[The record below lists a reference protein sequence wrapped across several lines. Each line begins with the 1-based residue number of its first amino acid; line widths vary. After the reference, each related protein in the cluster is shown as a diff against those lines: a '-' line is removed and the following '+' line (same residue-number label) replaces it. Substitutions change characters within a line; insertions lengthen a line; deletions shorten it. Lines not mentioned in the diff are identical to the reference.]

1 MSLTI
6 IKSGLLDTIQDTGRF
21 GYGSQGV
28 NTGGYMD
35 HFAGGVGNMLVGNDS
50 QEAVIEIH
58 FPGPQLLF
66 EQNALISICGA
77 DFTAMINDEP
87 LPLWQPQ
94 IIRKN
99 NILHFSKHKK
109 GARCYIA
116 VHGGFVA
123 ERWLDSYTT
132 DLKAAAGGFNGRK
145 LQKGDE
151 LHFNESTVY
160 FPSLMKEGKDI
171 LSLPWI
177 VDGQKVYAH
186 PHEISFIPGSE
197 WSLLTPASQV
207 AFLEDNFIIRPS
219 SDRMG
224 YQLKGIALELQQ
236 ATELLSSAVSFGTIQ
251 LLPGGQLIVL
261 MADHQTT
268 GGYPRIGHIIS
279 SDLPKLAQ
287 LSPSD
292 GIHFKET
299 TIEKA
304 ETELM
309 FFHRGMSILQRACSD
324 HLKQLLCNV

>member
-21 GYGSQGV
+21 GYGNQGV

-35 HFAGGVGNMLVGNDS
+35 RFAGQVGNMLVGNAPG
-50 QEAVIEIH
+50 EAVIEIH

-77 DFTAMINDEP
+77 DFDAMINDEP

-99 NILHFSKHKK
+99 NILHFNKK
-109 GARCYIA
+109 KNGARCYIA
-116 VHGGFVA
+116 VHGGIVA
-123 ERWLDSYTT
+123 DRWLESYTT
-132 DLKAAAGGFNGRK
+132 DLKAGVGGFKGRK

-151 LHFNESTVY
+151 LNFNESTLY

-171 LSLPWI
+171 LSLRWI
-177 VDGQKVYAH
+177 VDSQKVYAH
-186 PHEISFIPGSE
+186 PHEISFMPGSE
-197 WSLLTPASQV
+197 WSLLTATSQEE
-207 AFLEDNFIIRPS
+207 FLENNFIIRPS

-224 YQLKGIALELQQ
+224 YQLKGIALQLQQ
-236 ATELLSSAVSFGTIQ
+236 PTELVSSGVSFGTIQ
-251 LLPGGQLIVL
+251 LLPNGQMVVL

-268 GGYPRIGHIIS
+268 GGYPRIGHVIS

-292 GIHFKET
+292 GIQFKQT

-304 ETELM
+304 ETELIY
-309 FFHRGMSILQRACSD
+309 FQREMSILQRACCD
-324 HLKQLLCNV
+324 HLNGLLCNA